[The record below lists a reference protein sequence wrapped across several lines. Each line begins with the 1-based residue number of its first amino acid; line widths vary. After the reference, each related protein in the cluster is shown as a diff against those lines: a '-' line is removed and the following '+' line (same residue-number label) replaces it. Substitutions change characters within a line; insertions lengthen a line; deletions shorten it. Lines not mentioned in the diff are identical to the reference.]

1 MSMPVERKRA
11 VRGSFEDVCT
21 AMSELL
27 KRIETAPWGE
37 IEELLDRAFCG
48 FMPPELEDWLAQVR
62 LLDLQDDENVRW
74 LLAKL
79 LANERNWALRQS
91 FQLSLELPYRERRI
105 PVGRGPRIRP
115 SREVVERVRW
125 AEEEGFESG

>member
-1 MSMPVERKRA
+1 VERRKA
-11 VRGSFEDVCT
+11 AIRGSFEDVCEAQKELREKIMT
-21 AMSELL
+21 AKWS
-27 KRIETAPWGE
+27 E

-48 FMPPELEDWLAQVR
+48 FMPHQLEDFLAQVR

-74 LLAKL
+74 FLAKL

-115 SREVVERVRW
+115 SREVIKRAEWV
-125 AEEEGFESG
+125 EEEGFESG